1 MAEPI
6 RVLHFADA
14 HIGMENYGRTDP
26 ATGLNSRLGDFV
38 HRLDEMIAYARE
50 NDVDLT
56 IFAGDAFKSRTPSP
70 THQRELAHRIRDL
83 AELAPIVLLEGNH
96 DLPQMDKKASSVEIF
111 STLAVPN
118 VFVANTFAT
127 DIIQTKRGP
136 VFLGFAPYPVRQQLM
151 RDQDT
156 AGKTIAELDGLMA
169 YVMGGMLEEFAERA
183 GDQDMPR
190 LLTGHF
196 TITGAVWG
204 SERQIML
211 GRDVE
216 VPLSVLA
223 DPRWDYV
230 AMGHIHKSQNLTEG
244 QKGAPPVVYSGS
256 IERIDFGEERDRKGF
271 CWVELERGKASWKFI
286 ELNARPFVTISA
298 DLREEEEPTQ
308 TLVELID
315 KRDLADA
322 IVRVRVEMTPEA
334 EARLDDGMIRDALKR
349 GGAHVIAGIE
359 KKVEQA
365 ARARL
370 GSNPEE
376 LSDDDLLERYLL
388 SKEVPEIRRESLH
401 QLAEPIFAGRLEES
415 FSED

>member
-50 NDVDLT
+50 HDVDLT

-70 THQRELAHRIRDL
+70 THQRELAYRIRDL
-83 AELAPIVLLEGNH
+83 AALAPIVLLEGNH
-96 DLPQMDKKASSVEIF
+96 DLPQMDRKASSVEIYN
-111 STLAVPN
+111 TLAVPN
-118 VFVANTFAT
+118 VIVANTFT
-127 DIIQTKRGP
+127 TTIVETRRGP

-156 AGKTIAELDGLMA
+156 AGMTIADMDRLMA
-169 YVMGGMLEEFAERA
+169 HVLGMTLEGFAEQA
-183 GDQDMPR
+183 DEYDMPR

-196 TITGAVWG
+196 TVTGAVWG

-216 VPLSVLA
+216 APLSVLA

-230 AMGHIHKSQNLTEG
+230 AMGHIHKSQNLTGE

-256 IERIDFGEERDRKGF
+256 IERIDFGEEHDRKGF
-271 CWVELERGKASWKFI
+271 CWVELERGSANWQFI

-298 DLREEEEPTQ
+298 DLREEEEPTRI
-308 TLVELID
+308 LVELID
-315 KRDLADA
+315 RRSLTDA
-322 IVRVRVEMTPEA
+322 VVRVRVQMTPET
-334 EARLDDGMIRDALKR
+334 EARLDEGMIRDALKR
-349 GGAHVIAGIE
+349 GGTHVIAGIE
-359 KKVEQA
+359 KRVQQVV
-365 ARARL
+365 RARL

-388 SKEVPEIRRESLH
+388 SRDVPPIRRESLH
-401 QLAEPIFAGRLEES
+401 QLAEPIFAGRLEEGVPG
-415 FSED
+415 D